1 VIWAVLPARL
11 ASTRLPGKV
20 LADLH
25 GRTMLEHVWR
35 RTCAA
40 GCFDRVAVATDDP
53 QVAAAAEAFGADVI
67 PTGPARSGTDRV
79 AMAVGDARVAVV
91 NVQADQPLLDP
102 RHLEVLAAALREG
115 EVTTLSAPGAGD
127 PADPAR
133 VKVEVDP
140 EGFAAAFSRKWSG
153 HVGRTWRLH
162 VGLYGFAPGVLG
174 RCVTVGSAA
183 SAADEDLEQ
192 VAWLRAGI
200 AIRVVPVDHASPSV
214 DTPTDLALVRELLC
228 RGPEVT

>member
-1 VIWAVLPARL
+1 VTWAVLPARL
-11 ASTRLPGKV
+11 GSTRLPGKV

-53 QVAAAAEAFGADVI
+53 LVAEIAAAFGAEVI
-67 PTGPARSGTDRV
+67 RTGPARSGTERV
-79 AMAVGDARVAVV
+79 GLAVGDAPVAVV

-102 RHLEVLAAALREG
+102 AHLVVLLEALREG
-115 EVTTLSAPGAGD
+115 EVTTLTAPGTGD
-127 PADPAR
+127 PTDPAR
-133 VKVEVDP
+133 VKVEVDSR
-140 EGFAAAFSRKWSG
+140 GFATSFTRKWSG
-153 HVGRTWRLH
+153 SAARPWRLH

-174 RCVTVGSAA
+174 RCVTAGSAA
-183 SAADEDLEQ
+183 SPAEEDLEQ

-200 AIRVVPVDHASPSV
+200 AIRAVPVDHGTPSV
-214 DTPTDLALVRELLC
+214 DTPSDLAIVRDLLGEDP
-228 RGPEVT
+228 R